1 MYDVLL
7 LWKTTSH
14 EGQIEVYYWV
24 DRLLSWLYCLWDVV
38 FHENTCYTLCCMT
51 FLQTM
56 VKDRGLI
63 SYLIVTILIKD
74 DNGIFYR
81 EDLRKSFGR
90 SNTISSVS
98 ADNETVTTSVAGEE
112 KEGVQVENKP
122 IKFTNILY
130 WMKKN
135 GYEEIEREN

>member
-1 MYDVLL
+1 
-7 LWKTTSH
+7 
-14 EGQIEVYYWV
+14 
-24 DRLLSWLYCLWDVV
+24 
-38 FHENTCYTLCCMT
+38 MT

-56 VKDRGLI
+56 VKDRGLF

-74 DNGIFYR
+74 DNAIFYR

-122 IKFTNILY
+122 IKFTNILN